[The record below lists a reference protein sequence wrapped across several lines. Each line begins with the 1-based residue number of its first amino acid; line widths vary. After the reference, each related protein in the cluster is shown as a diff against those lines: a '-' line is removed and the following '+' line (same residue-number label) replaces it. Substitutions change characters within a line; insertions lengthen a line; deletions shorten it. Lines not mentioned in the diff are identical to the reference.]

1 MEKENAKMNEDF
13 ERLPVY
19 EEEEDNLDELNR
31 QEVRETKENETC
43 KENVESTESADIRI
57 GKYVCIMEGLQN
69 QVGAQRQQIDTAV
82 NLISQMMLSVESG
95 KKQISSEIK
104 ELYFNQER
112 TWNAVQQISNRQTQ
126 LDAAIDRLQRDDKV
140 QNQQTASVHEVQ
152 KLLEET
158 AGKLH
163 EDIGNL
169 EKKNTDIL
177 RDSINFQ
184 ANIGRKWGDEL
195 KHYRGLFA
203 DSAYDSILE
212 ELADLQRKILTCAQ
226 AIVKDGGTLMYSTCT
241 VNPGENMDNVH
252 WFLKEYPQFELD
264 DITENLC
271 KELRSDVIEKGCIQ
285 FFPGV
290 HDCDGFFIARL
301 KKKA

>member
-184 ANIGRKWGDEL
+184 ANIGRKWG
-195 KHYRGLFA
+195 G
-203 DSAYDSILE
+203 
-212 ELADLQRKILTCAQ
+212 
-226 AIVKDGGTLMYSTCT
+226 
-241 VNPGENMDNVH
+241 
-252 WFLKEYPQFELD
+252 
-264 DITENLC
+264 
-271 KELRSDVIEKGCIQ
+271 
-285 FFPGV
+285 
-290 HDCDGFFIARL
+290 
-301 KKKA
+301 